1 MTFEITE
8 KDFLNIV
15 QKDHCLGTET
25 PNGTAKEGHP
35 NCESCKGNYFVG
47 GECNRGG
54 SHLLTNDLKA
64 INQNFKQFESLLTRQ
79 IELSN
84 SKNEKE
90 FDRKKSNLITKF
102 QELEKKCGEEEGE
115 SFFYGSC
122 IVLDGTQTIFNQKI
136 KTTFRRLARELRFYI
151 DKVEKTTWEQLQSFN
166 EKLNQLEKMQSD
178 ATSWAKDLKDAKDRG
193 DKSEELRLLNLLSQT
208 KKTIASLRLEIKN
221 NPNFSLFSEEQ
232 NNRLE
237 NIVEN
242 IFRGEGNFFNWNE
255 ENDEDK
261 KQQEQEKYL
270 GIIPKKWGKVVV
282 WIGIALIILT
292 IIYLIYQRIIK
303 KIL

>member
-8 KDFLNIV
+8 RDFLNIV
-15 QKDHCLGTET
+15 QKEHCLGTET

-35 NCESCKGNYFVG
+35 NCESCKGNYFVN

-54 SHLLTNDLKA
+54 SHLLANDLKA
-64 INQNFKQFESLLTRQ
+64 INRNFKEFESLVTRQ

-90 FDRKKSNLITKF
+90 FDRKKSSLITKF

-122 IVLDGTQTIFNQKI
+122 IVLDGTQTLFNQKI
-136 KTTFRRLARELRFYI
+136 KITFRRLARELNFYI
-151 DKVEKTTWEQLQSFN
+151 DKVKKTTWEQLQAFN
-166 EKLNQLEKMQSD
+166 NKLDELEKMQSE
-178 ATSWAKDLKDAKDRG
+178 ATHLAQEWKDAEARG
-193 DKSEELRLLNLLSQT
+193 DKAEASRVLNLLSQT
-208 KKTIASLRLEIKN
+208 KKTIASLQLEIKN
-221 NPNFSLFSEEQ
+221 NPAFSLFSEEQ
-232 NNRLE
+232 NTRLE

-242 IFRGEGNFFNWNE
+242 IFRGEGNFFDWNE
-255 ENDEDK
+255 ENDESK
-261 KQQEQEKYL
+261 KQQEQGKYL
-270 GIIPKKWGKVVV
+270 RIIPKKWGKKVI
-282 WIGIALIILT
+282 WGGIILIILA
-292 IIYLIYQRIIK
+292 IIYLLYQRIVK